1 MLSVSES
8 ESPDRVLDARSMYT
22 LLIPLIA
29 DFISHSTK
37 GPKSDEI
44 STVIKLVGTTATKFL
59 HQDPVQQLQ
68 FRHNKIDFITYRVPQ
83 APEGT
88 Q

>member
-22 LLIPLIA
+22 LLIA

-44 STVIKLVGTTATKFL
+44 STVIKIVGTTATKFL